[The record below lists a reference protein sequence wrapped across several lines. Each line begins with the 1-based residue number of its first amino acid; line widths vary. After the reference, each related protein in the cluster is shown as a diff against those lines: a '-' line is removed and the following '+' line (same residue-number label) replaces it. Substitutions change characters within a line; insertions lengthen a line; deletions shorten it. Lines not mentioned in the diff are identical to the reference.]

1 MKFSVLLKQDGR
13 NRVFMDKVCVF
24 DLSVTH
30 RVIVFIGTECL
41 NKVL

>member
-1 MKFSVLLKQDGR
+1 MVGTESLHGHQY
-13 NRVFMDKVCVF
+13 VFLH
-24 DLSVTH
+24 LSVTH